1 MRDRYGRV
9 LIGLVALAFAAPSFA
24 KDEPDTSGVICKD
37 GATAKGGRGACRGHG
52 GVDKVATAKAAG
64 GATGAAT
71 ETKGEQAK
79 ASMEKG
85 QAKAAAK
92 ADEKAAE
99 MTVVCKDGSSA
110 KGGRGACRGHGGVD
124 KGTTARSTGEAAAP
138 APPPVKPPAA
148 TPAVP
153 PAPAAPSARATP
165 PVPPASAAPG
175 AVATQRAG
183 EAMDKKGPP
192 TARCKDG
199 TLSHAKHH
207 TGACARHGGVQEWLD
222 KTEQK

>member
-1 MRDRYGRV
+1 MRSRYGRT

-24 KDEPDTSGVICKD
+24 KDEPEAASVICKD
-37 GATAKGGRGACRGHG
+37 GSTAKGGRGACRGHG

-64 GATGAAT
+64 GATAAAT
-71 ETKGEQAK
+71 EMKGE
-79 ASMEKG
+79 

-92 ADEKAAE
+92 ADEKAAG
-99 MTVVCKDGSSA
+99 MTVVCKDGSTA
-110 KGGRGACRGHGGVD
+110 TGGRGACRGHGGVD
-124 KGTTARSTGEAAAP
+124 KGTTAKSTGEAAAP
-138 APPPVKPPAA
+138 AIPPVNPPAA
-148 TPAVP
+148 TRAVP
-153 PAPAAPSARATP
+153 PAPAAPSARATS
-165 PVPPASAAPG
+165 PVPPVSAAPG
-175 AVATQRAG
+175 AVATQRSG

-199 TLSHAKHH
+199 TLSYAKHH